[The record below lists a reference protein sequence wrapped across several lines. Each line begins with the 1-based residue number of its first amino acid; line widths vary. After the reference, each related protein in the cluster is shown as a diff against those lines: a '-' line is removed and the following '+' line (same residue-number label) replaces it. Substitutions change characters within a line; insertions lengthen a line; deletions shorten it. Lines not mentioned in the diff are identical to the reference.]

1 MNDDISID
9 VEETKINTTFI
20 EISTHRSGSPPL
32 LTPARP
38 AGEVGTDLWRRRSL
52 EAAAR

>member
-1 MNDDISID
+1 MNGDIFID

-32 LTPARP
+32 STPARP
-38 AGEVGTDLWRRRSL
+38 VGGGGTDLWRKRSL